1 MSEYKT
7 PNFSIDLS
15 GQIALVTGA
24 SSGLGYRFSKVLAS
38 CGAKVAI
45 SARRKEK
52 LESLA
57 EEIKANGGECMVV
70 PIDMTNRKS
79 IKSAVDIIS
88 KELGTID
95 TLVNNAGIGNGGDIE
110 SMDIDTWKLVHNV
123 NLDSVFLGC
132 KLALPL
138 MRDSGNGSI
147 INISSMSGIVASHNT
162 SAYNSS
168 KAAVRHLSK
177 SIALHCA
184 KSTNLVRC
192 NSIHPVFTR
201 TAMVQS
207 MIDAAPERNIEQK
220 LIQQIP
226 IRKLAEPKDIAN
238 AAVFLAS
245 DESSF
250 ITGTEILIDG
260 GLSAT

>member
-1 MSEYKT
+1 M
-7 PNFSIDLS
+7 D
-15 GQIALVTGA
+15 VTIEDQW
-24 SSGLGYRFSKVLAS
+24 KNV
-38 CGAKVAI
+38 I
-45 SARRKEK
+45 SNIEK
-52 LESLA
+52 DIGSLN
-57 EEIKANGGECMVV
+57 I
-70 PIDMTNRKS
+70 
-79 IKSAVDIIS
+79 
-88 KELGTID
+88 
-95 TLVNNAGIGNGGDIE
+95 LVNNAGIGGGGDVE
-110 SMDIDTWKLVHNV
+110 STDLESWHLVHSV

-132 KLALPL
+132 KFSLPL
-138 MRDSGNGSI
+138 MRKSGNGSI
-147 INISSMSGIVASHNT
+147 INISSMSGIVASHNM

-207 MIDAAPERNIEQK
+207 MIDAAPERNIEEK
-220 LIQQIP
+220 LVQQIP
-226 IRKLAEPKDIAN
+226 LRKLAEPIDIAN
-238 AAVFLAS
+238 AALFLAS

-250 ITGTEILIDG
+250 ITGTELVIDG

>member
-1 MSEYKT
+1 MALQKT
-7 PNFSIDLS
+7 
-15 GQIALVTGA
+15 
-24 SSGLGYRFSKVLAS
+24 
-38 CGAKVAI
+38 
-45 SARRKEK
+45 
-52 LESLA
+52 A
-57 EEIKANGGECMVV
+57 EEISCDHLVLDV
-70 PIDMTNRKS
+70 TNKDQWQQVITR
-79 IKSAVDIIS
+79 IKDDVGSLNI
-88 KELGTID
+88 
-95 TLVNNAGIGNGGDIE
+95 LVNNAGMGGGGDVESTDIE
-110 SMDIDTWKLVHNV
+110 LWDLVHKV

-132 KLALPL
+132 KFAIPL

-192 NSIHPVFTR
+192 NSLHPVFTR

-220 LIQQIP
+220 LIKQIP
-226 IRKLAEPKDIAN
+226 IRRLAEPIDIAN

-245 DESSF
+245 DEASF
-250 ITGTEILIDG
+250 ITGTELIVDG

>member
-1 MSEYKT
+1 MTERLK
-7 PNFSIDLS
+7 DKV
-15 GQIALVTGA
+15 ALITGA
-24 SSGLGYRFSKVLAS
+24 AQGLGKEMAKSMIAEGAEVYISDINQEQLDKTVTELS
-38 CGAKVAI
+38 CSGINLDVTKSEDWKKAVSHI
-45 SARRKEK
+45 QEK
-52 LESLA
+52 SGSLN
-57 EEIKANGGECMVV
+57 I
-70 PIDMTNRKS
+70 
-79 IKSAVDIIS
+79 
-88 KELGTID
+88 
-95 TLVNNAGIGNGGDIE
+95 LVNNAGIGNGGDIE
-110 SMDIDTWKLVHNV
+110 STDMDTWKLVHNV

-132 KLALPL
+132 KYALPL
-138 MRDSGNGSI
+138 MRESGNGSI

-226 IRKLAEPKDIAN
+226 IRKLAEPIDIAN
-238 AAVFLAS
+238 AAIFLAS
-245 DESSF
+245 DESSQD
-250 ITGTEILIDG
+250 LP
-260 GLSAT
+260 LHK

>member
-1 MSEYKT
+1 MTDRLK
-7 PNFSIDLS
+7 NKV
-15 GQIALVTGA
+15 ALITGGA
-24 SSGLGYRFSKVLAS
+24 QGLGKEMAKSMIKEGARAIISDINEDVLQ
-38 CGAKVAI
+38 KT
-45 SARRKEK
+45 
-52 LESLA
+52 A
-57 EEIKANGGECMVV
+57 EEISCDHLVLDV
-70 PIDMTNRKS
+70 TNKDQWQQVITK
-79 IKSAVDIIS
+79 IKDDVGSLNI
-88 KELGTID
+88 
-95 TLVNNAGIGNGGDIE
+95 LVNNAGMGGGGDVESTDIE
-110 SMDIDTWKLVHNV
+110 LWDLVHKV

-132 KLALPL
+132 KFAIPL

-192 NSIHPVFTR
+192 NSLHPVFTR

-220 LIQQIP
+220 LIKQIP
-226 IRKLAEPKDIAN
+226 IRRLAEPIDIAN

-245 DESSF
+245 DEASF
-250 ITGTEILIDG
+250 ITGTELIVDG

>member
-1 MSEYKT
+1 MGNRLK
-7 PNFSIDLS
+7 NKV
-15 GQIALVTGA
+15 ALITGGA
-24 SSGLGYRFSKVLAS
+24 QGLGKEMARSMIAE
-38 CGAKVAI
+38 GARVVI
-45 SARRKEK
+45 SD
-52 LESLA
+52 
-57 EEIKANGGECMVV
+57 INQ
-70 PIDMTNRKS
+70 S
-79 IKSAVDIIS
+79 ILKDSA
-88 KELGTID
+88 KELQCDYLVLDVTSKDQWQKVVKNIKEDIGSLNI
-95 TLVNNAGIGNGGDIE
+95 LVNNAGMGGGGDVESTDIE
-110 SMDIDTWKLVHNV
+110 LWDLVHKV
-123 NLDSVFLGC
+123 NLDSVFMGC
-132 KLALPL
+132 KYSLPL
-138 MRDSGNGSI
+138 MRDSGDGSI

-177 SIALHCA
+177 SVALHCA
-184 KSTNLVRC
+184 KTTNLVRC

-207 MIDAAPERNIEQK
+207 MIDSAPERNIEQK

-226 IRKLAEPKDIAN
+226 IRKLAEPIDIAN

-250 ITGTEILIDG
+250 ITGTELIVDG

>member
-1 MSEYKT
+1 MSERLK
-7 PNFSIDLS
+7 NKVGLI
-15 GQIALVTGA
+15 TGA
-24 SSGLGYRFSKVLAS
+24 AQGLGKEMAKIMISQ
-38 CGAKVAI
+38 GATIVI
-45 SARRKEK
+45 TDINEK
-52 LESLA
+52 SLVETA
-57 EEIKANGGECMVV
+57 EELSCKHMVMDV
-70 PIDMTNRKS
+70 TKEDQWKNVISNIEK
-79 IKSAVDIIS
+79 DIGSLNI
-88 KELGTID
+88 
-95 TLVNNAGIGNGGDIE
+95 LVNNAGIGGGGDVE
-110 SMDIDTWKLVHNV
+110 STDLESWHLVHSV

-132 KLALPL
+132 KSSLPL
-138 MRDSGNGSI
+138 MRKSGNGSI
-147 INISSMSGIVASHNT
+147 INISSMSGIVASHNM

-207 MIDAAPERNIEQK
+207 MIDAAPERNIEEK
-220 LIQQIP
+220 LVQQIP
-226 IRKLAEPKDIAN
+226 LRKLAERIDIAN
-238 AAVFLAS
+238 AALFLAS

-250 ITGTEILIDG
+250 ITGTELVIDG

>member
-1 MSEYKT
+1 MTDRLK
-7 PNFSIDLS
+7 NKV
-15 GQIALVTGA
+15 ALITGGA
-24 SSGLGYRFSKVLAS
+24 QGLGKEMAKSMIKEGARVIISDINEDVLQ
-38 CGAKVAI
+38 KT
-45 SARRKEK
+45 
-52 LESLA
+52 A
-57 EEIKANGGECMVV
+57 EEISCDHLVLDV
-70 PIDMTNRKS
+70 TNKDQWQQVITK
-79 IKSAVDIIS
+79 IKDDVGSLNI
-88 KELGTID
+88 
-95 TLVNNAGIGNGGDIE
+95 LVNNAGMGGGGDVE
-110 SMDIDTWKLVHNV
+110 STDIDLWDLVHKV

-132 KLALPL
+132 KFAIPL

-192 NSIHPVFTR
+192 NSLHPVFTR

-220 LIQQIP
+220 LIKQIP
-226 IRKLAEPKDIAN
+226 IRRLAEPIDIAN

-245 DESSF
+245 DEASF
-250 ITGTEILIDG
+250 ITGTELIVDG

>member
-1 MSEYKT
+1 MTDRLK
-7 PNFSIDLS
+7 NKV
-15 GQIALVTGA
+15 ALITGGA
-24 SSGLGYRFSKVLAS
+24 QGLGKEMAKSMTKEGARVIISDINEDVLQ
-38 CGAKVAI
+38 KT
-45 SARRKEK
+45 
-52 LESLA
+52 A
-57 EEIKANGGECMVV
+57 EEISCDHLVLDV
-70 PIDMTNRKS
+70 TNKDQWQQVITK
-79 IKSAVDIIS
+79 IKDDVGSLNI
-88 KELGTID
+88 
-95 TLVNNAGIGNGGDIE
+95 LVNNAGMGGGGDVESTDIE
-110 SMDIDTWKLVHNV
+110 LWDLVHKV

-132 KLALPL
+132 KFAIPL

-177 SIALHCA
+177 SVALHCA

-192 NSIHPVFTR
+192 NSLHPVFTR

-220 LIQQIP
+220 LIKQIP
-226 IRKLAEPKDIAN
+226 IRRLAEPIDIAN

-245 DESSF
+245 DEASF
-250 ITGTEILIDG
+250 ITGTELIVDG

>member
-1 MSEYKT
+1 MTERLK
-7 PNFSIDLS
+7 DKV
-15 GQIALVTGA
+15 ALITGA
-24 SSGLGYRFSKVLAS
+24 AQGLGKEMAKSMIAEGAEVYISDINQEQLDKTVTELS
-38 CGAKVAI
+38 CSGINLDVTKSEDWKKAVSHI
-45 SARRKEK
+45 QEK
-52 LESLA
+52 SGSLN
-57 EEIKANGGECMVV
+57 I
-70 PIDMTNRKS
+70 
-79 IKSAVDIIS
+79 
-88 KELGTID
+88 
-95 TLVNNAGIGNGGDIE
+95 LVNNAGIGNGGDIE
-110 SMDIDTWKLVHNV
+110 STDMDTWKLVHNV

-132 KLALPL
+132 KYALPL
-138 MRDSGNGSI
+138 MRESGNGSI

-226 IRKLAEPKDIAN
+226 IRKLAEPIDIAN
-238 AAVFLAS
+238 AAIFLAS

-250 ITGTEILIDG
+250 ITGTELLIDG

>member
-1 MSEYKT
+1 MTERLK
-7 PNFSIDLS
+7 DKV
-15 GQIALVTGA
+15 ALITGA
-24 SSGLGYRFSKVLAS
+24 AQGLGKEMAKSMIAEGAEVYISDINQEQLDKTVTELS
-38 CGAKVAI
+38 CSGINLDVTKSEDWKKAVSHI
-45 SARRKEK
+45 QEK
-52 LESLA
+52 SGSL
-57 EEIKANGGECMVV
+57 NV
-70 PIDMTNRKS
+70 
-79 IKSAVDIIS
+79 
-88 KELGTID
+88 
-95 TLVNNAGIGNGGDIE
+95 LVNNAGIGNGGDIE
-110 SMDIDTWKLVHNV
+110 STDMDTWKLVHNV

-132 KLALPL
+132 KYALPL
-138 MRDSGNGSI
+138 MRESGNGSI

-226 IRKLAEPKDIAN
+226 IRKLAEPIDIAN
-238 AAVFLAS
+238 AAIFLAS

-250 ITGTEILIDG
+250 ITGTELLIDG

>member
-1 MSEYKT
+1 MGNRLK
-7 PNFSIDLS
+7 NKV
-15 GQIALVTGA
+15 ALITGGA
-24 SSGLGYRFSKVLAS
+24 QGLGKEMARSMIAE
-38 CGAKVAI
+38 GARV
-45 SARRKEK
+45 
-52 LESLA
+52 
-57 EEIKANGGECMVV
+57 
-70 PIDMTNRKS
+70 
-79 IKSAVDIIS
+79 IIS
-88 KELGTID
+88 DINQSTLKDSAKELSCDYLVLDVTSKDQWQTVIKNIKEDIGSLNI
-95 TLVNNAGIGNGGDIE
+95 LVNNAGMGGGGDVESTDIE
-110 SMDIDTWKLVHNV
+110 LWDLVHKV
-123 NLDSVFLGC
+123 NLDSVFMGC
-132 KLALPL
+132 KYSLPL
-138 MRDSGNGSI
+138 MRASGDGSI

-177 SIALHCA
+177 SVALHCA

-207 MIDAAPERNIEQK
+207 MIDSAPERNIEQK

-226 IRKLAEPKDIAN
+226 IRKLAEPIDIAN

-250 ITGTEILIDG
+250 ITGTELIVDG

>member
-1 MSEYKT
+1 MTERLK
-7 PNFSIDLS
+7 DKV
-15 GQIALVTGA
+15 ALITGA
-24 SSGLGYRFSKVLAS
+24 AQGLGKEMAKSMMAEGAEVYISDINQDQLEKTVSELS
-38 CGAKVAI
+38 CSGINLDVTKSEDWKNAVSHI
-45 SARRKEK
+45 QEMSG
-52 LESLA
+52 SLN
-57 EEIKANGGECMVV
+57 I
-70 PIDMTNRKS
+70 
-79 IKSAVDIIS
+79 
-88 KELGTID
+88 
-95 TLVNNAGIGNGGDIE
+95 LVNNAGIGNGGDIE
-110 SMDIDTWKLVHNV
+110 STDMDTWKLVHNV

-132 KLALPL
+132 KYALPL

-226 IRKLAEPKDIAN
+226 IRKLAEPIDIAN
-238 AAVFLAS
+238 AAIFLAS

-250 ITGTEILIDG
+250 ITGTELLIDG

>member
-1 MSEYKT
+1 MTDRLK
-7 PNFSIDLS
+7 NKV
-15 GQIALVTGA
+15 ALITGGA
-24 SSGLGYRFSKVLAS
+24 QGLGKEMAKSMIKEGARVIISDINEDVLQ
-38 CGAKVAI
+38 KT
-45 SARRKEK
+45 
-52 LESLA
+52 A
-57 EEIKANGGECMVV
+57 EEISCDHLVLDV
-70 PIDMTNRKS
+70 TNKDQWQQVITK
-79 IKSAVDIIS
+79 IKDDVGSLNI
-88 KELGTID
+88 
-95 TLVNNAGIGNGGDIE
+95 LVNNAGMGGGGDVESTDIE
-110 SMDIDTWKLVHNV
+110 LWDLVHKV

-132 KLALPL
+132 KFAMPL

-177 SIALHCA
+177 SVALHCA

-192 NSIHPVFTR
+192 NSLHPVFTR

-220 LIQQIP
+220 LIKQIP
-226 IRKLAEPKDIAN
+226 IRRLSEPIDIAN

-245 DESSF
+245 DEASF
-250 ITGTEILIDG
+250 ITGTELIVDG

>member
-1 MSEYKT
+1 MSERLK
-7 PNFSIDLS
+7 DKV
-15 GQIALVTGA
+15 ALITGA
-24 SSGLGYRFSKVLAS
+24 AQGLGKEMARSMISEGAEVFISDINQDQLDETVTELS
-38 CGAKVAI
+38 CSGISLDVTKSEDWEKAVAHI
-45 SARRKEK
+45 KDKSG
-52 LESLA
+52 SLN
-57 EEIKANGGECMVV
+57 I
-70 PIDMTNRKS
+70 
-79 IKSAVDIIS
+79 
-88 KELGTID
+88 
-95 TLVNNAGIGNGGDIE
+95 LVNNAGIGNGGDIE
-110 SMDIDTWKLVHNV
+110 STDMDTWRLVHNV

-132 KLALPL
+132 KYSLPL

-207 MIDAAPERNIEQK
+207 MIDAAPERDIEQK

-226 IRKLAEPKDIAN
+226 IRKLAEPIDIAN
-238 AAVFLAS
+238 AAIFLAS

-250 ITGTEILIDG
+250 ITGTELLIDG

>member
-1 MSEYKT
+1 MTDRLK
-7 PNFSIDLS
+7 NKV
-15 GQIALVTGA
+15 ALITGA
-24 SSGLGYRFSKVLAS
+24 AQGLGKEMAKSMTKEGARVIISDINEDVLQ
-38 CGAKVAI
+38 KT
-45 SARRKEK
+45 
-52 LESLA
+52 A
-57 EEIKANGGECMVV
+57 EEISCDHLVLDV
-70 PIDMTNRKS
+70 TNKDQWQQVITK
-79 IKSAVDIIS
+79 IKDDVGSLNI
-88 KELGTID
+88 
-95 TLVNNAGIGNGGDIE
+95 LVNNAGMGGGGDVESTDIE
-110 SMDIDTWKLVHNV
+110 LWDLVHKV

-132 KLALPL
+132 KFAIPL

-192 NSIHPVFTR
+192 NSLHPVFTR

-220 LIQQIP
+220 LIKQIP
-226 IRKLAEPKDIAN
+226 IRRLAEPIDIAN

-245 DESSF
+245 DEASF
-250 ITGTEILIDG
+250 ITGTELIVDG

>member
-1 MSEYKT
+1 MSDRLK
-7 PNFSIDLS
+7 NKVGLIS
-15 GQIALVTGA
+15 GAAQ
-24 SSGLGYRFSKVLAS
+24 GLGKEMAKAMISQ
-38 CGAKVAI
+38 GA
-45 SARRKEK
+45 
-52 LESLA
+52 
-57 EEIKANGGECMVV
+57 
-70 PIDMTNRKS
+70 
-79 IKSAVDIIS
+79 DIIITDINEGALEKTS
-88 KELGTID
+88 KELSCKYFLLDVTKEDQWKDVIKKIKKDFGSLNI
-95 TLVNNAGIGNGGDIE
+95 LVNNAGIAGGGDVENTDLE
-110 SMDIDTWKLVHNV
+110 SWHQVHSV

-132 KLALPL
+132 KYSLPL

-177 SIALHCA
+177 SVALHCA

-207 MIDAAPERNIEQK
+207 MIDSLPDRNIEEK
-220 LIQQIP
+220 LVKQIP
-226 IRKLAEPKDIAN
+226 IRKLAEPIDIAN

-250 ITGTEILIDG
+250 ITGTELVIDG

>member
-1 MSEYKT
+1 MSERLK
-7 PNFSIDLS
+7 NKVGLI
-15 GQIALVTGA
+15 TGA
-24 SSGLGYRFSKVLAS
+24 AQGLGKEMAKIMISQ
-38 CGAKVAI
+38 GAKIVI
-45 SARRKEK
+45 TDINEK
-52 LESLA
+52 SLVETA
-57 EEIKANGGECMVV
+57 EELSCKHMVMDV
-70 PIDMTNRKS
+70 TKEDQWKNVISNIEK
-79 IKSAVDIIS
+79 DIGSLNI
-88 KELGTID
+88 
-95 TLVNNAGIGNGGDIE
+95 LVNNAGIGGGGDVE
-110 SMDIDTWKLVHNV
+110 STDLESWHLVHSV

-132 KLALPL
+132 KFSLPL
-138 MRDSGNGSI
+138 MRKSGNGSI
-147 INISSMSGIVASHNT
+147 INISSMSGIVASHNM

-207 MIDAAPERNIEQK
+207 MIDAAPERNIEEK
-220 LIQQIP
+220 LVQQIP
-226 IRKLAEPKDIAN
+226 LRKLAEPIDIAN
-238 AAVFLAS
+238 AALFLAS

-250 ITGTEILIDG
+250 ITGTELVIDG

>member
-1 MSEYKT
+1 MTDRLK
-7 PNFSIDLS
+7 NKV
-15 GQIALVTGA
+15 ALITGGA
-24 SSGLGYRFSKVLAS
+24 QGLGKEMAKSMIKEGARVIISDINEDVLQ
-38 CGAKVAI
+38 KT
-45 SARRKEK
+45 
-52 LESLA
+52 A
-57 EEIKANGGECMVV
+57 EEISCDHLVLDV
-70 PIDMTNRKS
+70 TNKDQWQQVITK
-79 IKSAVDIIS
+79 IKDDIGSLNI
-88 KELGTID
+88 
-95 TLVNNAGIGNGGDIE
+95 LVNNAGMGGGGDVESTDIE
-110 SMDIDTWKLVHNV
+110 LWDLVHKV

-132 KLALPL
+132 KFAIPL

-177 SIALHCA
+177 SVALHCA

-192 NSIHPVFTR
+192 NSLHPVFTR

-220 LIQQIP
+220 LINQIP
-226 IRKLAEPKDIAN
+226 IRRLAEPIDIAN

-245 DESSF
+245 DEASF
-250 ITGTEILIDG
+250 ITGTELIVDG

>member
-1 MSEYKT
+1 MTERLK
-7 PNFSIDLS
+7 DKV
-15 GQIALVTGA
+15 ALITGA
-24 SSGLGYRFSKVLAS
+24 AQGLGKEMAKSMMAEGAEVYISDINQKQLDKTVTELS
-38 CGAKVAI
+38 CSGINLDVTKSEDWKKAVSHI
-45 SARRKEK
+45 QEK
-52 LESLA
+52 SGSLN
-57 EEIKANGGECMVV
+57 I
-70 PIDMTNRKS
+70 
-79 IKSAVDIIS
+79 
-88 KELGTID
+88 
-95 TLVNNAGIGNGGDIE
+95 LVNNAGIGNGGDIE
-110 SMDIDTWKLVHNV
+110 STDMDTWKLVHNV

-132 KLALPL
+132 KYALPL

-226 IRKLAEPKDIAN
+226 IRKLAEPIDIAN
-238 AAVFLAS
+238 AAIFLAS

-250 ITGTEILIDG
+250 ITGTELLIDG

>member
-1 MSEYKT
+1 MSERLK
-7 PNFSIDLS
+7 NKVGLI
-15 GQIALVTGA
+15 TGA
-24 SSGLGYRFSKVLAS
+24 AQGLGKEMAKIMISQ
-38 CGAKVAI
+38 GATIVI
-45 SARRKEK
+45 TDINEK
-52 LESLA
+52 SLVETA
-57 EEIKANGGECMVV
+57 EELSCKHMVMDV
-70 PIDMTNRKS
+70 TKEDKWKN
-79 IKSAVDIIS
+79 VIS
-88 KELGTID
+88 KIEKDIGSLNI
-95 TLVNNAGIGNGGDIE
+95 LVNNAGIGGGGDVE
-110 SMDIDTWKLVHNV
+110 STDLESWHLVHSV

-132 KLALPL
+132 KSSLPL
-138 MRDSGNGSI
+138 MRKSGNGSI
-147 INISSMSGIVASHNT
+147 INISSMSGIVASHNM

-207 MIDAAPERNIEQK
+207 MIDAAPERNIEEK
-220 LIQQIP
+220 LVQQIP
-226 IRKLAEPKDIAN
+226 LRKLAEPIDIAN
-238 AAVFLAS
+238 AALFLAS

-250 ITGTEILIDG
+250 ITGTELVVDG

>member
-1 MSEYKT
+1 MTDRLK
-7 PNFSIDLS
+7 NKV
-15 GQIALVTGA
+15 ALITGGA
-24 SSGLGYRFSKVLAS
+24 QGLGKEMAKSMTKEGARVIISDINEDVLQ
-38 CGAKVAI
+38 KT
-45 SARRKEK
+45 
-52 LESLA
+52 A
-57 EEIKANGGECMVV
+57 EEISCDHLVLDV
-70 PIDMTNRKS
+70 TNKDQWQQVITK
-79 IKSAVDIIS
+79 IKDDVGSLNI
-88 KELGTID
+88 
-95 TLVNNAGIGNGGDIE
+95 LVNNAGMGGGGDVESTDIE
-110 SMDIDTWKLVHNV
+110 LWDLVHKV

-132 KLALPL
+132 KFAIPL

-192 NSIHPVFTR
+192 NSLHPVFTR

-220 LIQQIP
+220 LIKQIP
-226 IRKLAEPKDIAN
+226 IRRLAEPIDIAN
-238 AAVFLAS
+238 AAVFWLQMKHH
-245 DESSF
+245 
-250 ITGTEILIDG
+250 L
-260 GLSAT
+260 

>member
-1 MSEYKT
+1 MSERLK
-7 PNFSIDLS
+7 NKVGLI
-15 GQIALVTGA
+15 TGA
-24 SSGLGYRFSKVLAS
+24 AQGLGKEMAKIMISQ
-38 CGAKVAI
+38 GATIVI
-45 SARRKEK
+45 TDINEK
-52 LESLA
+52 SLVETA
-57 EEIKANGGECMVV
+57 EELSCEHMVMDV
-70 PIDMTNRKS
+70 TKEDQWKNVISNIEK
-79 IKSAVDIIS
+79 DIGSLNI
-88 KELGTID
+88 
-95 TLVNNAGIGNGGDIE
+95 LVNNAGIGGGGDVE
-110 SMDIDTWKLVHNV
+110 STDLESWHLVHSV

-132 KLALPL
+132 KFSLPL
-138 MRDSGNGSI
+138 MRKSGNGSI
-147 INISSMSGIVASHNT
+147 INISSMSGIVASHNM

-207 MIDAAPERNIEQK
+207 MIDAAPERNIEEK
-220 LIQQIP
+220 LVQQIP
-226 IRKLAEPKDIAN
+226 LRKLAEPIDIAN
-238 AAVFLAS
+238 AALFLAS

-250 ITGTEILIDG
+250 ITGTELVIDG